1 MNLFLVDIHDIRS
14 QSITSCYILRQ
25 REGKTFLAENG
36 FSKGEV
42 IKMSE
47 QQKTISLGE
56 LQRQIEQLQEQVQD
70 LTKRVEEL
78 EKGPD
83 GGEF

>member
-1 MNLFLVDIHDIRS
+1 
-14 QSITSCYILRQ
+14 
-25 REGKTFLAENG
+25 
-36 FSKGEV
+36 
-42 IKMSE
+42 MSE